1 VEERREAVCVVV
13 VVDDDDDDD
22 GSDSDVNAIQFAGF
36 SFLYCCELKVHS
48 WKLEGTF
55 RIILKFDG

>member
-1 VEERREAVCVVV
+1 MNLEVARERSEERVLEERREAVCVVVV

-36 SFLYCCELKVHS
+36 SFLFCCELKVRS
-48 WKLEGTF
+48 
-55 RIILKFDG
+55 